1 MIIFKKSFKHI
12 SIKKMDSKKLKLLY
26 DELLNDIH
34 FDELELGL
42 GKPNI
47 FEILGVETME
57 IKHSNF
63 LSWLL
68 NPTGSHKIGDV
79 FLKRFLREVF
89 SSEKFK
95 NIDQIDVEGLD
106 LSNVKILREWNN
118 IDILIQVG
126 KIIVCIENKLL
137 SKEDPNQLLKYKN
150 IINNHFPKHKQ
161 TFVFL
166 TPEGNSSQNEKDVYQ
181 PMSYDFIVHSLEKI
195 ISTHG
200 SSLNQQVLFYIKDY
214 ITVIKRVLMKTD
226 KLTKL
231 SQKIY
236 KNHEEILD
244 FIYENKP
251 DTVLRVGE
259 VMKSQIQK
267 RGWNVGSC
275 NKNSIRFST
284 PKIKDLIYI
293 NNNNN
298 GWTNRESCSFEIEL
312 YELSKNQNRTHNKTK
327 NKILFKWV
335 TSQCDEKYDRKRLV
349 EIVSSTHGFK
359 TGSGTKWS
367 TNYSKTIPFSDQIS
381 SMTDNQIVEI
391 VNDFLDKIIDVVK
404 LVEDTFLLNTSEL
417 KKMKNI

>member
-1 MIIFKKSFKHI
+1 
-12 SIKKMDSKKLKLLY
+12 MDSKKLKLLY
-26 DELLNDIH
+26 DELLNDID

-42 GKPNI
+42 GNPNI
-47 FEILGVETME
+47 FEILKVDKLE
-57 IKHSNF
+57 IRHSNF

-68 NPTGSHKIGDV
+68 NPMGSHKIGNV

-89 SSEKFK
+89 SSDKFK
-95 NIDQIDVEGLD
+95 NIDQIDVEGMD

-118 IDILIQVG
+118 IDVLIKVG
-126 KIIVCIENKLL
+126 KIIVCIENKFL

-150 IINNHFPKHKQ
+150 IIESHFPKHKQ

-166 TPEGNSSQNEKDVYQ
+166 TPEGNSSLNEKDVYQ
-181 PMSYDFIVHSLEKI
+181 PMSYDFIVDSLEKI
-195 ISTHG
+195 ISIYG
-200 SSLNQQVLFYIKDY
+200 STLNQQVLFYIKDY

-236 KNHEEILD
+236 TNHKEILD

-251 DTVLRVGE
+251 DFVLRVGE

-267 RGWNVGSC
+267 RGWSIGSC
-275 NKNSIRFST
+275 NKNYIRFST

-293 NNNNN
+293 NKNKN

-312 YELSKNQNRTHNKTK
+312 YELSKNQNRSQNKTK
-327 NKILFKWV
+327 NKVLFKWV
-335 TSQCDEKYDRKRLV
+335 TSPCDERYNRKRLV
-349 EIVSSTHGFK
+349 EIVSSIDGFK

-367 TNYSKTIPFSDQIS
+367 TNYSKTIPFSNQIS
-381 SMTDNQIVEI
+381 SMTDNQIIESV
-391 VNDFLDKIIDVVK
+391 DSFLDKTIDVVK
-404 LVEDTFLLNTSEL
+404 LLEDKFLSHSSEL
-417 KKMKNI
+417 KKMKNV